1 MDANERVRL
10 QDTAESMPGNVVT
23 GSFQRASERAGD
35 VQAGGSS
42 GRVLSFPAQDRS
54 IKRDTSSFSVPISS
68 HGDTSRHDGL
78 LIMLYRSAPD
88 TTGGSIPT
96 QSKRT

>member
-10 QDTAESMPGNVVT
+10 QDTAGSMPGNVVT

-35 VQAGGSS
+35 VQAGVSS

-54 IKRDTSSFSVPISS
+54 IKRDTSSFSVPISF
-68 HGDTSRHDGL
+68 HAATCRPDGM
-78 LIMLYRSAPD
+78 IEMRCRYVPD